1 MKGIPEDP
9 TKYQQYDLNLIST
22 DLRHEELVHQ
32 IAESLDYLQG
42 VMNDVFSKAESRVK
56 TNRDRLAQVQHRA
69 KVAQVKVD
77 HLKGRKKA
85 TQVILANKL
94 PTLLSLMHASVLFPK
109 MGMTLWRNKNLIH

>member
-42 VMNDVFSKAESRVK
+42 VMNDVFSKAEDRVK
-56 TNRDRLAQVQHRA
+56 VNRDRLAQVQHRA
-69 KVAQVKVD
+69 KVAQAKVD

-85 TQVILANKL
+85 TQVNAGYQGSFSKV
-94 PTLLSLMHASVLFPK
+94 SVSPV
-109 MGMTLWRNKNLIH
+109 I

>member
-1 MKGIPEDP
+1 MLLNILSYCQVNVSLRNMKGIPEDP

-42 VMNDVFSKAESRVK
+42 VMNDVFSKAEDRVK
-56 TNRDRLAQVQHRA
+56 VNRDRLAQVQHRA
-69 KVAQVKVD
+69 KVAQAKVD

-85 TQVILANKL
+85 TQVNAGYQGSFSKV
-94 PTLLSLMHASVLFPK
+94 SVSPV
-109 MGMTLWRNKNLIH
+109 I